1 MKKFKQTTID
11 DILKEYYHSIYYGE
25 LEDTNINIDDSLEV
39 ENTGQEYLKSFA
51 KFLNQSYYRGYIISE
66 NIFSKLLD
74 IIKYDGYEYKLF
86 KAYEKILVDNMI
98 SENAELPETELL
110 PEDAKDFINVYSD
123 IYENNNNPVPHYNID
138 KKGLQEPTNIKIL
151 SLEEYPT
158 NLIYEQ
164 LCKGKVLESGQI
176 ARMSYV
182 LYKNNESAYER
193 MTAYLNTTKAIFFL
207 LDNEDNRSID
217 ILMNAIFSS
226 GNDVTSLDI
235 VTQLIKDYDTFINDG
250 YDNFNLSENAAYN
263 IEKIIELIHLK
274 MPLNYMV
281 NVISKDIYI
290 YKSFV
295 NNNTLRYKTIP
306 SMIDFYNDNEEEY
319 LAYELVELRNIVSSD
334 IYNYNEYF
342 FYIRNIILNMDYTKV
357 LNNFYSII
365 KIIDTKLETPAIL
378 SILKTFIYNLVKL
391 RNKIIDDDLIEF
403 HNKLAIKLSS
413 RDCEYFICNNYLR
426 NRELEVDTSNLKYLN
441 EFIEY
446 IQCRLIYRN
455 NDPVESIIR
464 NVIPDDTPVYEQDG
478 KVLAGTKLNNIE
490 MIASVDSK
498 FKLVDEFLD
507 ENFEKTDSIENSK
520 YIAKYIDATC
530 DYHDYNMVVV
540 SKVSKDKNATFKI
553 TLDIHKGKV
562 FLGLYD
568 IDYKN
573 FTVGNIMVDEYF
585 NIHEFTQYCSQ
596 LSYCI
601 RYSDRV
607 IIDILRTNVNIKFS
621 TDEEDD
627 HYKKIVLYLS
637 YDFIDRDDVDP
648 IVLL

>member
-11 DILKEYYHSIYYGE
+11 DILKEYYSTIYNDK
-25 LEDTNINIDDSLEV
+25 LDDRNIDIDDSLEV

-110 PEDAKDFINVYSD
+110 PEDAKDFINAYSD
-123 IYENNNNPVPHYNID
+123 IYENNETPVPHYNID
-138 KKGLQEPTNIKIL
+138 KKDLQEPVSIKVL

-164 LCKGKVLESGQI
+164 LCKGKVVESEQI

-182 LYKNNESAYER
+182 LYKNNEPAYER
-193 MTAYLNTTKAIFFL
+193 MTTYLNTTKAIFFL
-207 LDNEDNRSID
+207 LDNTDDRSID

-226 GNDVTSLDI
+226 GNDVTSLDV

-250 YDNFNLSENAAYN
+250 YDNFDLSENAAYN

-281 NVISKDIYI
+281 NVISKDIHV

-295 NNNTLRYKTIP
+295 NNNSLKYKTIQ
-306 SMIDFYNDNEEEY
+306 SMVDFYNDNEEEY
-319 LAYELVELRNIVSSD
+319 LAYELVELRNIVSSNV
-334 IYNYNEYF
+334 YNYTEYF
-342 FYIRNIILNMDYTKV
+342 FYTRNIILNMDYTKV
-357 LNNFYSII
+357 LDNFYDII
-365 KIIDTKLETPAIL
+365 KIIDTKLKPDEIL
-378 SILKTFIYNLVKL
+378 SIMKTFIYNLVKL

-413 RDCEYFICNNYLR
+413 KDCEYFIYNNYLR
-426 NRELEVDTSNLKYLN
+426 NREAIDTSNLKYLN
-441 EFIEY
+441 KFIEY
-446 IQCRLIYRN
+446 MQCQLMYRN

-490 MIASVDSK
+490 MIAPVDSK

-530 DYHDYNMVVV
+530 DYPGYNMVVV

-585 NIHEFTQYCSQ
+585 DIYEFTQYCSQ
-596 LSYCI
+596 LGYCI

-607 IIDILRTNVNIKFS
+607 IIEILRTNTNIKFS

-648 IVLL
+648 ITLL

>member
-11 DILKEYYHSIYYGE
+11 DILKEYYSTIYNDK
-25 LEDTNINIDDSLEV
+25 LDDRNIDIDDSLEV

-110 PEDAKDFINVYSD
+110 PEDAKDFINAYSD
-123 IYENNNNPVPHYNID
+123 IYENNENPVPHYNID
-138 KKGLQEPTNIKIL
+138 KKGLQEPVSMKVL

-164 LCKGKVLESGQI
+164 LCKGKVLESEQI

-182 LYKNNESAYER
+182 LYKNNEPAYER
-193 MTAYLNTTKAIFFL
+193 MTTYLNTAKAIFFL
-207 LDNEDNRSID
+207 LDNTDDRSID

-226 GNDVTSLDI
+226 GNDVTSLD
-235 VTQLIKDYDTFINDG
+235 VATQLIKDYDTFINDG
-250 YDNFNLSENAAYN
+250 YDNFDLSENAAYN

-281 NVISKDIYI
+281 NVISKDIHV

-295 NNNTLRYKTIP
+295 NNNTLKYKTIQ
-306 SMIDFYNDNEEEY
+306 SMVDFYNDNEEEY
-319 LAYELVELRNIVSSD
+319 LAYELVELRNIVSSNV
-334 IYNYNEYF
+334 YNHTEYF
-342 FYIRNIILNMDYTKV
+342 FYTRNIILNMDYIKV
-357 LNNFYSII
+357 LDNFYNII
-365 KIIDTKLETPAIL
+365 EIIDTKLEPDEIL
-378 SILKTFIYNLVKL
+378 SIMKTFIYNLVKL
-391 RNKIIDDDLIEF
+391 RNKIVDDDLIEF

-413 RDCEYFICNNYLR
+413 KHREYFIYNNYLR
-426 NRELEVDTSNLKYLN
+426 NREAIDTSNLKYLN
-441 EFIEY
+441 KFIEY
-446 IQCRLIYRN
+446 VQCQLMYRN

-490 MIASVDSK
+490 MIAPVDSK

-530 DYHDYNMVVV
+530 DYPDYNMVVV
-540 SKVSKDKNATFKI
+540 SKISKDKNATFKI

-585 NIHEFTQYCSQ
+585 DIHEFTQYCSQ

-607 IIDILRTNVNIKFS
+607 IIEILRTNTNIKFS

-648 IVLL
+648 ITLL

>member
-25 LEDTNINIDDSLEV
+25 LEDNNINIDDSLEV

-110 PEDAKDFINVYSD
+110 PEDAKDFINAYSD
-123 IYENNNNPVPHYNID
+123 IYENNDNPVPHYNID
-138 KKGLQEPTNIKIL
+138 KKGLQEPTNIKVL
-151 SLEEYPT
+151 SIEEYPT

-176 ARMSYV
+176 ARMAYV

-193 MTAYLNTTKAIFFL
+193 MTAHLNTTKAIFFL
-207 LDNEDNRSID
+207 LDNTDNRSID

-250 YDNFNLSENAAYN
+250 YDDFDLSENAVYN
-263 IEKIIELIHLK
+263 IEKIIELLHLK

-281 NVISKDIYI
+281 NVISKDIHV
-290 YKSFV
+290 YKSLV
-295 NNNTLRYKTIP
+295 NNNTLRYKTIQ
-306 SMIDFYNDNEEEY
+306 SMVDFYNDNEEEY
-319 LAYELVELRNIVSSD
+319 LAYELVELRNIVSSNV
-334 IYNYNEYF
+334 YNYTEYF

-365 KIIDTKLETPAIL
+365 KIIDTKLEEPAIL

-413 RDCEYFICNNYLR
+413 KNCEYFICNNYLR

-446 IQCRLIYRN
+446 IQCQLIYRN

-490 MIASVDSK
+490 MIAPVDSK

-520 YIAKYIDATC
+520 YIAKYIDAAC
-530 DYHDYNMVVV
+530 DYHNYNMVVV

-607 IIDILRTNVNIKFS
+607 IIEILRTKVDIKFS